1 MADQPFVTDM
11 QTLRARARQHIEH
24 GAVTAGYRAD
34 RDTVI
39 RLFNEALAT
48 EIVCVLRSKRHCFL
62 ASGIKAQSVA
72 QECLP
77 HATDEQ
83 AHADQMAQRIVQLGD
98 APHFS
103 PEGLSTRSHSEY
115 GEGGSLVDMMKED
128 LVAERIAIDSYRE
141 MITYFGTADPTT
153 RRLMEGIL
161 AMEEEHAEDVVRLLE
176 ALGSSGP
183 RARPWHGE
191 RGAVRGTRFP
201 SWCVSQLQPKEAGA
215 HRRAPATAGH
225 DGRDGAYRSHRWW
238 PC

>member
-1 MADQPFVTDM
+1 MADQPFVTDI
-11 QTLRARARQHIEH
+11 QTLRARARQHIEQ

-39 RLFNEALAT
+39 RLLNEALAT
-48 EIVCVLRSKRHCFL
+48 ELVCVLRYKRHFFM
-62 ASGIKAQSVA
+62 ASGINAQSVA
-72 QECLP
+72 QEFLQ

-83 AHADQMAQRIVQLGD
+83 AHADQIAQRIVQLGG
-98 APHFS
+98 APNFA

-115 GEGGSLVDMMKED
+115 VEGGSLVDMIKED
-128 LVAERIAIDSYRE
+128 LVAERIAIDSYRD

-161 AMEEEHAEDVVRLLE
+161 AMEEEHADDLVSLLE

-183 RARPWHGE
+183 GARPWHGE
-191 RGAVRGTRFP
+191 WGAVRGTRFP

-225 DGRDGAYRSHRWW
+225 DVRGGSYRSHRCW
-238 PC
+238 PW